1 MKTTRMISLLLA
13 LCFVLLLAGCG
24 AAPDKTPAEPEKT
37 PEDLATETVTG
48 LMDSLVDGHPAEAK
62 KFCAEE
68 IWEAG
73 LFDEFFDPE
82 DPESAYEYMGISEE
96 NGISPELLNEETKDS
111 VIRFIETYN
120 DAMFQE
126 YELKDLSVD
135 GDTAKAAVNVTYG
148 IDPEK
153 MSGMD
158 PSELVSE
165 AAMAILYNALLPV
178 MMDAMGEYLKSVE
191 PSTEDWNIT
200 LAKTDGEWKI
210 TSIKSA

>member
-126 YELKDLSVD
+126 YELKDRWQRAAWIPRNWSPRRSRTPSSRN
-135 GDTAKAAVNVTYG
+135 TARRSN
-148 IDPEK
+148 
-153 MSGMD
+153 
-158 PSELVSE
+158 PSW
-165 AAMAILYNALLPV
+165 LPT
-178 MMDAMGEYLKSVE
+178 ERKRPW
-191 PSTEDWNIT
+191 PSSTMPFCR
-200 LAKTDGEWKI
+200 
-210 TSIKSA
+210 